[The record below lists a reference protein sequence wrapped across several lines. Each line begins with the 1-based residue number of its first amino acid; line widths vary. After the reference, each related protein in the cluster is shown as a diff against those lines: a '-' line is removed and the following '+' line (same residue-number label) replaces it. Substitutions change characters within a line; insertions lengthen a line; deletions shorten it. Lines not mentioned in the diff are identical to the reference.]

1 MKWNSI
7 ETFFLD
13 MDGTLL
19 DLAYDNYLWHVHVP
33 LIFSKKNNIPFN
45 DAKILLK
52 KMYTEKKNS
61 LSWYS
66 SNYWSARI
74 GINLY
79 LEIKKTRNKIKVF
92 PGVKKLLSD
101 IKTKGRVKIILLTNC
116 PREMLH
122 IKLDQTKLWR
132 YFDKIIS
139 SEDYGHP
146 KESKEF
152 WKILDNKVKY
162 DKNKTAFIDDNINVL
177 KYAEL
182 NGIKYLFA
190 VSKPDSKKQKEI
202 ISNFKTLENI
212 RFFKDK
218 FID

>member
-1 MKWNSI
+1 M
-7 ETFFLD
+7 
-13 MDGTLL
+13 
-19 DLAYDNYLWHVHVP
+19 
-33 LIFSKKNNIPFN
+33 
-45 DAKILLK
+45 
-52 KMYTEKKNS
+52 
-61 LSWYS
+61 
-66 SNYWSARI
+66 
-74 GINLY
+74 
-79 LEIKKTRNKIKVF
+79 
-92 PGVKKLLSD
+92 
-101 IKTKGRVKIILLTNC
+101 LTNC